1 VKTLMPRSLVA
12 QLAVAMAAV
21 LLIAQI
27 VNFTLILNDRQR
39 LSLAQNEA
47 PAIARFVDTAAQ
59 LAPLPAEE
67 RSRRLDTRQRGARYL
82 LDEGRGFADL
92 TIERDRRLEDRVRTA
107 AAEAGLRLGQI
118 RAGIARGGAAA
129 RPDGRRPP
137 RDVQLIVISAEMG
150 PRAWLHGRLIT
161 PRPDPWLA
169 ARLAAATLLLYIL
182 VLGTMVFLAARIAR
196 PLRDLAAAA
205 ESFGGSGGTPFVEPR
220 GPSDLA
226 HAIEAFNAMNRRVAA
241 LLAEKDHMLGALS
254 HDLRTPLASLRIRAE
269 SLEPEEERARVIATI
284 DEMTAMLEDSLLL
297 VRAGRSREQV
307 RPVDVAAL
315 ADVVVE
321 EFRELGRDVRFD
333 GGGRQ
338 IASVSAALLRRAI
351 RNLVD
356 NAVTYG
362 GSARVSVRGEGGDVL
377 IVVEDGG
384 PGIPAEALERVQ
396 EPFFRL
402 EQSRNRETGGT
413 GLGLTI
419 AKAIAEGAGGALRLA
434 NREGGGLSAT
444 LAVPRAPAATATN

>member
-1 VKTLMPRSLVA
+1 MKRLMPRSLVA
-12 QLAVAMAAV
+12 QLALAMAVV
-21 LLIAQI
+21 LLIAQA
-27 VNFTLILNDRQR
+27 VNFALILNDRQK

-47 PAIARFVDTAAQ
+47 PAIARYVETAAR
-59 LAPLPAEE
+59 LAPLPPEQRA
-67 RSRRLDTRQRGARYL
+67 RILDARQRGARFAL
-82 LDEGRGFADL
+82 GDAAGFPAAGIEQDEDL
-92 TIERDRRLEDRVRTA
+92 ERRVRAA
-107 AAEAGLRLGQI
+107 AAEAGLTLGRV
-118 RAGIARGGAAA
+118 RAGTGEDM
-129 RPDGRRPP
+129 RPTNRPP
-137 RDVQLIVISAEMG
+137 GRTLPRDAQLMFLSAEIAPG
-150 PRAWLHGRLIT
+150 AWLHARLIV

-182 VLGTMVFLAARIAR
+182 VLGTMIFLAARIAR

-205 ESFGGSGGTPFVEPR
+205 EGFGGSGATPFVQPR

-269 SLEPEEERARVIATI
+269 NIEPEEERARVIGTI
-284 DEMTAMLEDSLLL
+284 EEMTAMLEDSLLL
-297 VRAGRSREQV
+297 VRAGRTREAA
-307 RPVDVAAL
+307 RAVDLGAL

-321 EFRELGRDVRFD
+321 EYRELGRDVRLTSE
-333 GGGRQ
+333 GRH
-338 IASVSAALLRRAI
+338 IACVAPALLRRAI

-362 GSARVSVRGEGGDVL
+362 GAAEVSVREAGAQVL
-377 IVVEDGG
+377 VEVADRG
-384 PGIPAEALERVQ
+384 PGIPADSMERVQ

-419 AKAIAEGAGGALRLA
+419 ARAIAEGAGGSLRLA
-434 NREGGGLSAT
+434 NREGGGLLAT
-444 LAVPRAPAATATN
+444 LSVPRAPAAATD